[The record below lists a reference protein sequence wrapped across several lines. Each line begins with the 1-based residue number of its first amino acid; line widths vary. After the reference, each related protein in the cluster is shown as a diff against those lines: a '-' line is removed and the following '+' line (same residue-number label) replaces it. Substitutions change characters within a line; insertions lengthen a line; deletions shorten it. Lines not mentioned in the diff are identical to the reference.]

1 MGHRSIYLLLLGVV
15 LLASCGLFGDEEEAE
30 PEVPPS
36 YFAALL
42 NGEPWRGEARGG
54 INEENRFTIG
64 ATLYDSLSYWNE
76 SLSFGLYFEGEGT
89 YPLAE
94 HPHPSS
100 TRRTFGALH
109 FEADGDAGLAVYR
122 PTADS
127 SNTMTITRYDSTEGV
142 VEGTFAVTLVV
153 DPGDR
158 EPEPLPPGVPAPMAR
173 RRPDTL
179 RFTGGTFYVE
189 LLSDKRGEQP

>member
-1 MGHRSIYLLLLGVV
+1 MRNRSIYFALFSAV
-15 LLASCGLFGDEEEAE
+15 LLASCGLFGEEEE
-30 PEVPPS
+30 KPEVSPS

-54 INEENRFTIG
+54 INEENRFLIYAGTE
-64 ATLYDSLSYWNE
+64 DSLSYWNE

-89 YPLAE
+89 YPLAR
-94 HPHPSS
+94 HGD
-100 TRRTFGALH
+100 FYGALH
-109 FEADGDAGLAVYR
+109 FEADGDAGIATYH
-122 PTADS
+122 PTADT
-127 SNTMTITRYDSTEGV
+127 SNTMTITRFDPAEGI